1 MATAKEFGLGDL
13 KKIGG
18 VLTGKA
24 VARTITWAI
33 EDDDGKEQEYTFIV
47 GIVKLGVA
55 ATERIYGASEDKSR
69 WALMIHESVRL
80 GKGFEERI
88 PYEDACNLAPS
99 LFAALAQEAA
109 KVNPKQ
115 EIDEGNA

>member
-1 MATAKEFGLGDL
+1 MATKEFGLGDL

-18 VLTGKA
+18 VLTGKP
-24 VARTITWAI
+24 VARTITWAT
-33 EDDDGKEQEYTFIV
+33 EDDEGKAKEHTFTV

-55 ATERIYGASEDKSR
+55 ATERIYGAGEDKSR

-88 PYEDACNLAPS
+88 PYENACNLVPS
-99 LFAALAQEAA
+99 LFAVLAQEAA
-109 KVNPKQ
+109 KVNPRQ
-115 EIDEGNA
+115 EIDEGND